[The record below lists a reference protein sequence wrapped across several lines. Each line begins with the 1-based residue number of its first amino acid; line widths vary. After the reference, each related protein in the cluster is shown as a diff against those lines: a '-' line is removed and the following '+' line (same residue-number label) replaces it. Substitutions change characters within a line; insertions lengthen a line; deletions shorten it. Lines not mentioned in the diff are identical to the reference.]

1 MAQAEAY
8 VVGLNDVLRAL
19 KALPKE
25 ASAELRDASSRIA
38 KNRNDASMEK
48 RRTILRGP
56 LGSSNR

>member
-1 MAQAEAY
+1 MAQVEAY

-38 KNRNDASMEK
+38 KDEMMPAWKNAALF
-48 RRTILRGP
+48 TP
-56 LGSSNR
+56 ALGVK